1 MRHFHHP
8 PRHAIA
14 SDPGAAGLN
23 ASNPIRQL
31 HTLFTPTFTPFFFY
45 FIEGVKV

>member
-1 MRHFHHP
+1 MGGFHNA

-14 SDPGAAGLN
+14 RDPSAAGLN
-23 ASNPIRQL
+23 ASHPIRQL